1 MSEYG
6 YKFQEYEE
14 IIKVVDDVTKPILKH
29 KKQKRCT
36 AEDLKDKLGDK
47 LTMSSLIIDLTN
59 ACLAAKNLLQKMQ
72 AHNFDLRGKVAELA
86 SSEIKKMREQVDG
99 NQKDIMSR
107 IDEVREK
114 VAAPCEEP
122 RTFSEVLGKDATS
135 SSFVLPMKQ
144 AMRELKKED
153 ERAKNVVF
161 HGLDLEPGKPKD
173 KQIEQLEQVAAWAVT
188 EILDPKEAREFDVVG
203 LKVLGR
209 VGDSGKAPPVLV
221 TMKSSSEAQHLIK
234 QAYRLNKIK
243 HLRRIFLTADLSK
256 DARVERGK
264 AIEELKKKIR
274 DFPEQRWVIRQGT
287 VTSVGRFTERSSI
300 ELNDSKLDK
309 SFNFLN

>member
-59 ACLAAKNLLQKMQ
+59 SFLVAKNLLQKMQ

-86 SSEIKKMREQVDG
+86 SSEMKKMREQVDG

-114 VAAPCEEP
+114 VAAPGEEP
-122 RTFSEVLGKDATS
+122 RTFSEVLGKDLEIS
-135 SSFVLPMKQ
+135 S
-144 AMRELKKED
+144 
-153 ERAKNVVF
+153 
-161 HGLDLEPGKPKD
+161 
-173 KQIEQLEQVAAWAVT
+173 
-188 EILDPKEAREFDVVG
+188 
-203 LKVLGR
+203 
-209 VGDSGKAPPVLV
+209 
-221 TMKSSSEAQHLIK
+221 LI
-234 QAYRLNKIK
+234 I
-243 HLRRIFLTADLSK
+243 RITQY
-256 DARVERGK
+256 
-264 AIEELKKKIR
+264 
-274 DFPEQRWVIRQGT
+274 P
-287 VTSVGRFTERSSI
+287 
-300 ELNDSKLDK
+300 
-309 SFNFLN
+309 